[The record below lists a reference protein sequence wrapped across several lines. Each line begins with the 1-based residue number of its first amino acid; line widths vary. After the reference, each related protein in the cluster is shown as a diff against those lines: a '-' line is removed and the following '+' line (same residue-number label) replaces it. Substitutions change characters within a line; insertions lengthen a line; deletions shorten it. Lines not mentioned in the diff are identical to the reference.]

1 MGTNVG
7 FGSSVYRPLER
18 VGVRSSVSRRAKW
31 ARELKF
37 HGPFLGIALTILTT
51 IHFLK

>member
-7 FGSSVYRPLER
+7 YGSSVYRPVER
-18 VGVRSSVSRRAKW
+18 VGVRSSVSSSGKW
-31 ARELKF
+31 LRELKF
-37 HGPFLGIALTILTT
+37 HGPFLGIVLAIIGT